1 MDYEGGYS
9 DGANDGY
16 LSGNADKNLCVRYS
30 SDDDATMNNKTKSI
44 NNVMAEVIIRHAAL
58 GIYTYG
64 RLYHERRT
72 IGGYCGASDTAD
84 TSR

>member
-30 SDDDATMNNKTKSI
+30 SDDYATMNNKTKS
-44 NNVMAEVIIRHAAL
+44 NNNGMVEVHYQACCAWDL
-58 GIYTYG
+58 HVSAT
-64 RLYHERRT
+64 LP
-72 IGGYCGASDTAD
+72 
-84 TSR
+84 